1 MQYRSSQYSTV
12 QYDNVQYK
20 TTHFKTDYGSL
31 VKHSIVLYSAMPIF
45 YSIKISTLMALF
57 FTSISFF
64 ISFFFSVFM
73 HYKSEVHDTLVAE
86 RSPDLDHTVKV
97 VSDDVALIHFENIN
111 NKVISDINLMQQSVN
126 DYDRNDM
133 KGNDLNQSSN
143 IYYDN
148 ISLRKNIFSL
158 AVNGNCTY

>member
-1 MQYRSSQYSTV
+1 
-12 QYDNVQYK
+12 
-20 TTHFKTDYGSL
+20 
-31 VKHSIVLYSAMPIF
+31 
-45 YSIKISTLMALF
+45 MALF
-57 FTSISFF
+57 FTSFSFF

-86 RSPDLDHTVKV
+86 KSPDLDHPVKV

-111 NKVISDINLMQQSVN
+111 DKVITDINLMQQLVN

-143 IYYDN
+143 IYNDN
-148 ISLRKNIFSL
+148 ISLRKNIFCL
-158 AVNGNCTY
+158 AANGNCTY